1 VSPRPAS
8 GRSAIALPLLA
19 TVVSMAAFQVGAA
32 VAKGLFPAIG
42 SEGAATLR
50 LCLGAA
56 MLMVVIR
63 PWRAWP
69 RPAPLPPLL
78 GLGVSMAGAVLFFY
92 MAVGRLPLGIAIAL
106 QFLGPL
112 GVAVFGSRRPSDL
125 VWAVLAGAGVWS
137 LVGVD
142 RTAAALD
149 PLGIVF
155 ALAAAASWAGYIL
168 CGRAASSAFG
178 TSTAALAVTIAA
190 LIVLPVGVH
199 RAGAD
204 LFDPALL
211 PIALLVALLST
222 VIPFS
227 LEMYALPR
235 LPARTFATFTS
246 LEPVFGV
253 LSGLFILGERLTAIQ
268 VGGVALVIAAATGA
282 SWSSAGRRNAAPSP
296 AEAPPT

>member
-1 VSPRPAS
+1 VSAQAVATRTA
-8 GRSAIALPLLA
+8 ALPLIAIVLA
-19 TVVSMAAFQVGAA
+19 MAAFQVGAA
-32 VAKGLFPAIG
+32 IAKGMFPAIG

-50 LCLGAA
+50 LLLGAA
-56 MLMVVIR
+56 MLVVVVR

-69 RPAPLPPLL
+69 KPAPLIPLF
-78 GLGVSMAGAVLFFY
+78 GLGVAMAGAVLFFY
-92 MAVGRLPLGIAIAL
+92 LAVGRLPLGVAIAL

-112 GVAVFGSRRPSDL
+112 SVAIFGSRRAADL
-125 VWAVLAGAGVWS
+125 VWAALAGAGVWS

-142 RTAAALD
+142 PTAAALD

-155 ALAAAASWAGYIL
+155 ALLAAASWAVYIL
-168 CGRAASSAFG
+168 CGRSASAAFG
-178 TSTAALAVTIAA
+178 ISTAALAVTIAA

-199 RAGAD
+199 RAGAT
-204 LFDPALL
+204 LLDPGLL
-211 PIALLVALLST
+211 PIALTVALLST

-253 LSGLFILGERLTAIQ
+253 LSGLFILGERLTALQ
-268 VGGVALVIAAATGA
+268 VGGVAMVISAAAGA
-282 SWSSAGRRNAAPSP
+282 AWSSAGRTAAPPS
-296 AEAPPT
+296 ATDAPPT